1 MKTNKTHIFTVL
13 ILLFS
18 TSLIQAQFGNGYG
31 NNGYGRR
38 QSGIPQTQ
46 QTPEKAEPLTAEE
59 IVESQMPAISEA
71 LELNPFEKAVV
82 STTLVKYMKQ
92 RIEIQ
97 ILQLEADKM
106 KEAYEKINL
115 NQDAELKAGLPE
127 EKYQA
132 FLSLKEDGIKKTKR
146 KKKKKN

>member
-1 MKTNKTHIFTVL
+1 MRTKNKHIFTIL
-13 ILLFS
+13 IILFS
-18 TSLIQAQFGNGYG
+18 TTLIQAQYGNGYG

-38 QSGIPQTQ
+38 QSNIPQAEQ
-46 QTPEKAEPLTAEE
+46 APEKAEPLTAEE
-59 IVESQMPAISEA
+59 MVETQMPAIAEA
-71 LELNPFEKAVV
+71 LELNEFEKAVV

-106 KEAYEKINL
+106 REAYEKINL

-127 EKYQA
+127 EKYEA
-132 FLSLKEDGIKKTKR
+132 FLNLKEDGIRKTKR

>member
-1 MKTNKTHIFTVL
+1 MTIKNKHIFTIL
-13 ILLFS
+13 IILFS
-18 TSLIQAQFGNGYG
+18 TTLIQAQFGNGYG

-38 QSGIPQTQ
+38 QSNIPQAEQ
-46 QTPEKAEPLTAEE
+46 APEKAEPLTAEE
-59 IVESQMPAISEA
+59 MVETQMPAIAEA
-71 LELNPFEKAVV
+71 LELNEFEKAVV

-106 KEAYEKINL
+106 REAYEKINL

-127 EKYQA
+127 EKYEA
-132 FLSLKEDGIKKTKR
+132 FLNLKEDGIRKTKR

>member
-1 MKTNKTHIFTVL
+1 METKKNYIFTVL

-18 TSLIQAQFGNGYG
+18 TSIIQAQYGNGYG
-31 NNGYGRR
+31 NNGFGRR
-38 QSGIPQTQ
+38 QSNIPQAQ

-71 LELNPFEKAVV
+71 LKLNEFEKAVV
-82 STTLVKYMKQ
+82 RTTLVKYMKQ

-97 ILQLEADKM
+97 ILQLEANKM

-127 EKYQA
+127 EKFEA

>member
-1 MKTNKTHIFTVL
+1 METKKNYIFTVL

-18 TSLIQAQFGNGYG
+18 TSIIQAQYGNGYG
-31 NNGYGRR
+31 NNGFGRR
-38 QSGIPQTQ
+38 QSNIPQAQ

-127 EKYQA
+127 EKFEA

>member
-1 MKTNKTHIFTVL
+1 MRTKNKHIFTVL
-13 ILLFS
+13 LILFS
-18 TSLIQAQFGNGYG
+18 TTLIEAQYGNGYG

-38 QSGIPQTQ
+38 QSTVPQSQ

-59 IVESQMPAISEA
+59 MVETQMPAIAEA
-71 LELNPFEKAVV
+71 LELNEFEKAVV

-106 KEAYEKINL
+106 REAYEKINL

-127 EKYQA
+127 EKYEA
-132 FLSLKEDGIKKTKR
+132 FLNLKEDGIRKTKR